1 MATNTPA
8 HCLLCE
14 KGRYSSAKGLDD
26 DCISCIPG
34 KVCLVVKK
42 RKPKSKDD
50 IETHLTQLYENH
62 MYILN
67 LEIHL
72 TLLVASRLEK
82 FGNAIEEGAASESEA
97 CAECGIGKFSNKPG
111 QISCTSCDPGT
122 VTNETGQTFCS
133 SCNAGESSFHVNT
146 MVGYSTEILES
157 LNRTIFLLNV

>member
-1 MATNTPA
+1 M
-8 HCLLCE
+8 
-14 KGRYSSAKGLDD
+14 
-26 DCISCIPG
+26 
-34 KVCLVVKK
+34 VKK

-146 MVGYSTEILES
+146 IVGYSTEI
-157 LNRTIFLLNV
+157 